1 MFVRAGN
8 SFRRRADI
16 GGLAIACRARYNA
29 AMQVRVLF
37 FGRLKEIVGFA
48 DDTAELIEGARVE
61 DLFARYGNRFPEL
74 AQFRASVAA
83 AVNQEYA
90 EWRVLLHNND
100 EVAFLPPV
108 SGGEDPLPEAPPTS
122 DLCWIVHKPIRA
134 SDVVD
139 QVKAPADGAVVV
151 FEGIVRNHSRG
162 KPTLYLVYEAY
173 EKMAFEKMLEICVEM
188 RRLFSIDH
196 ILMIHRLGRIE
207 IGETSIL
214 IAVSSAHRAAA
225 FDASR
230 FAIDTFKRT
239 VPIWKQEYFRDGAV
253 WADGEFPVA
262 QNLPHAQ
269 PNVPE
274 SESK

>member
-1 MFVRAGN
+1 
-8 SFRRRADI
+8 
-16 GGLAIACRARYNA
+16 
-29 AMQVRVLF
+29 MQVRVLF
-37 FGRLKEIVGFA
+37 FGRLKEIVGLA
-48 DDTAELIEGARVE
+48 EDKAELGEGARVE
-61 DLFARYGNRFPEL
+61 DLFARYGNQFPEL
-74 AQFRASVAA
+74 AKFRVSVAA

-90 EWRVLLHNND
+90 EWRAPLHNND

-108 SGGEDPLPEAPPTS
+108 SGGEGPAADTTAAR
-122 DLCWIVHKPIRA
+122 DVCAIVRTPIRA
-134 SDVVD
+134 SEVAE

-162 KPTLYLVYEAY
+162 KETLYLIYEAY
-173 EKMAFEKMLEICVEM
+173 ENMALAKMREICVEM
-188 RRLFSIDH
+188 RRLYQIDR
-196 ILMIHRLGRIE
+196 ILMLHRLGRLE
-207 IGETSIL
+207 IGDTSIL

-262 QNLPHAQ
+262 QNLSSAQ
-269 PNVPE
+269 PIVPE

>member
-1 MFVRAGN
+1 
-8 SFRRRADI
+8 
-16 GGLAIACRARYNA
+16 
-29 AMQVRVLF
+29 MQVRVLF
-37 FGRLKEIVGFA
+37 FGRLKEIVGLA
-48 DDTAELIEGARVE
+48 EDNAELSEGARVE
-61 DLFARYGNRFPEL
+61 DLFARYGNKFPEL
-74 AQFRASVAA
+74 VSFRASVAV
-83 AVNQEYA
+83 AVNQEYSD
-90 EWRVLLHNND
+90 WRAPLHNND

-108 SGGEDPLPEAPPTS
+108 SGGEGDATS
-122 DLCWIVHKPIRA
+122 ALRDVCAIVRAPIRA
-134 SDVVD
+134 SEVAD
-139 QVKAPADGAVVV
+139 QVKAPVDGAVVV

-162 KPTLYLVYEAY
+162 KPTLYLIYEAY
-173 EKMAFEKMLEICVEM
+173 ENMALAKMREICAEM
-188 RRLFSIDH
+188 RRLYQIDR
-196 ILMIHRLGRIE
+196 ILMLHRLGRLE

-262 QNLPHAQ
+262 LELTRAQ
-269 PNVPE
+269 PIVPE